1 MASQDRGNA
10 VRGVVAA
17 ALQAALAVPRAAGPL
32 GRQFAVLPRKEKVAE
47 AGDLASLWITG
58 VTPLHTLTVDCNGG
72 PPFKNQK
79 ILVYPGSDW
88 NCGRGWQDG
97 PQIITHPQWL
107 TKRGSGMRHKPSNWR
122 LFSRWVC
129 DCKKKQCN
137 QQLEAVSGVIAAPW
151 WGGSNDWTFK
161 GIKFRN
167 YLPQSPW
174 FIIFSFLRFFFWWV
188 GIQSNLRR
196 MGFQR
201 VTWQSLSHEQR
212 IWCGQMCW
220 HSYHRSIKRADSID
234 KARKGWNMSQSWRL
248 TLNNHWTSW
257 NGSMVIKSKKF
268 WFPIVFKTCPFPG
281 NSACASIAAL
291 EVPRRLWSK
300 SMPWHMLQ
308 AKSGPWFRLT
318 SSLALNM
325 FRAGFSATNQILD
338 GYIISYNWLVV
349 VSKIFIFHFIYGMS
363 SQPHWRT
370 HIFQD
375 GYCTTN
381 QIYNILVYPIDSWW
395 LYHIS

>member
-1 MASQDRGNA
+1 M
-10 VRGVVAA
+10 VYYFFF
-17 ALQAALAVPRAAGPL
+17 LA
-32 GRQFAVLPRKEKVAE
+32 
-47 AGDLASLWITG
+47 
-58 VTPLHTLTVDCNGG
+58 
-72 PPFKNQK
+72 
-79 ILVYPGSDW
+79 
-88 NCGRGWQDG
+88 
-97 PQIITHPQWL
+97 
-107 TKRGSGMRHKPSNWR
+107 
-122 LFSRWVC
+122 
-129 DCKKKQCN
+129 
-137 QQLEAVSGVIAAPW
+137 
-151 WGGSNDWTFK
+151 
-161 GIKFRN
+161 
-167 YLPQSPW
+167 
-174 FIIFSFLRFFFWWV
+174 FFFWWV